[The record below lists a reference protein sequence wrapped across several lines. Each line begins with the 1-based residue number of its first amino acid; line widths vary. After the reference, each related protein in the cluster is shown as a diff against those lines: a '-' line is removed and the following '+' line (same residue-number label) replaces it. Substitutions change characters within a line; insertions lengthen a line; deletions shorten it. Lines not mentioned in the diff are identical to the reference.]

1 MKLNLSILF
10 LLTTLTLFA
19 QKKKT
24 PKAQVPAKKEEPK
37 KWDVNN
43 PPGNW
48 GWKDVNFTTNEGT
61 WNKQT
66 IAARFSP

>member
-1 MKLNLSILF
+1 MKFKLSILF

-19 QKKKT
+19 QKKKA

-48 GWKDVNFTTNEGT
+48 GWKDVNFTTDEGT